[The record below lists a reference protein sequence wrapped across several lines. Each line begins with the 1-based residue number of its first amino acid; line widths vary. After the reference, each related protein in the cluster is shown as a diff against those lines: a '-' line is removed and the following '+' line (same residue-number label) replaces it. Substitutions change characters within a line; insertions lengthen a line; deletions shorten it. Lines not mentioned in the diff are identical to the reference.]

1 VFVGLLLSIERQSAD
16 GQATNS
22 TNASGSVNFT
32 KLFQDKYTR
41 AQTNIDVLKVFGN
54 DSATMA
60 IQDVQVRY
68 ESPTIL
74 INGELINEWDRTFNS
89 NLWQAMEM
97 LTNQYGFKLQHVMTS
112 GVGSEGNPTSVYILM
127 TK

>member
-1 VFVGLLLSIERQSAD
+1 
-16 GQATNS
+16 
-22 TNASGSVNFT
+22 
-32 KLFQDKYTR
+32 
-41 AQTNIDVLKVFGN
+41 
-54 DSATMA
+54 MA

-68 ESPTIL
+68 ESPKTIL